1 MTDQHLLFTL
11 VISYKR
17 TFASTLFVINNQ
29 SYRAH
34 SSVGKASSIV
44 YQDQIHPHV
53 NPKAQPCLF
62 YLFRGLRSYLEGR
75 NPPNMPQAL
84 LYKWEKNSGLGGA
97 RNAVQKRSWL
107 IRVQITNVVYARLS
121 YPAQERRRP
130 ALGYM
135 KKYVQST
142 IGRSFT
148 LVFARCRKSAE
159 LHDKRHREIASLLL
173 KIKNIDDSDER
184 VLGSV
189 PNGKR
194 KHRTRDI
201 LDIEYLQD
209 SHSLERT
216 GEDDEWA
223 DSSTLND
230 EDQETRRP
238 GILGMK
244 ENYTPGRTRKAE
256 RKQARSSS
264 LLQVVTPPL
273 MNKIDAS
280 LHPESHTSEDKSDG
294 PGDVNGAAL
303 SHEIIQD
310 NLAFNTGNFEAATM
324 RQSIHAKRAMKSN
337 GIGKISSK
345 TPRNEAG
352 MAALL
357 GELGVVP
364 ISRPS
369 KERAALMKQ
378 LKTAIRDDIDKVE
391 NENRDTMMR
400 MAGYWRYVNRKTY
413 NFMVRNN
420 QIWDWTTGQKLEEIE
435 EEEESE
441 LNMDVEHTTLW
452 DDASSTVG
460 TSRSGAGTPLEVEDQ
475 KSVAHFD
482 DTNFCQ
488 MIGRT
493 EKQDMT
499 SAVEFCTRNP
509 GPKGTTERPSS
520 PVTPPGKD
528 LRHYEIPA
536 AIATHK
542 FEEPLPRV
550 SPLPTHP
557 TSQPL
562 SNNRNSFSPPHHD
575 RNNRYDSLESLK
587 GGLNGPLGRTSTIR
601 VLKLP
606 STSGETMSSWTT
618 VKKQGPRRGK
628 PTYADALKKRA
639 Q

>member
-1 MTDQHLLFTL
+1 
-11 VISYKR
+11 
-17 TFASTLFVINNQ
+17 
-29 SYRAH
+29 
-34 SSVGKASSIV
+34 
-44 YQDQIHPHV
+44 
-53 NPKAQPCLF
+53 
-62 YLFRGLRSYLEGR
+62 
-75 NPPNMPQAL
+75 MPQAL

-97 RNAVQKRSWL
+97 RNAVQTRPVADQGTDHKCG
-107 IRVQITNVVYARLS
+107 ICKTVLS
-121 YPAQERRRP
+121 SPRA
-130 ALGYM
+130 
-135 KKYVQST
+135 KKTCFGVHEEVCPKYHWT
-142 IGRSFT
+142 LFYIGNSNKCD
-148 LVFARCRKSAE
+148 ACRKSAE

-173 KIKNIDDSDER
+173 KIKNLDENDER
-184 VLGSV
+184 MLGSV
-189 PNGKR
+189 PNEKQ

-201 LDIEYLQD
+201 LDIQYLQD
-209 SHSLERT
+209 SQSLERS

-230 EDQETRRP
+230 EDQDTRRP

-244 ENYTPGRTRKAE
+244 ENYAPGRTRKAE

-273 MNKIDAS
+273 MNKIDAL

-294 PGDVNGAAL
+294 LGDVNDAAL

-310 NLAFNTGNFEAATM
+310 NLAFNAGNFEAATM

-357 GELGVVP
+357 GKLGFVP
-364 ISRPS
+364 MTRPS
-369 KERAALMKQ
+369 KERAALVKQ
-378 LKTAIRDDIDKVE
+378 LKNAIRDDFDKIE

-441 LNMDVEHTTLW
+441 LNMDVEHETLW

-460 TSRSGAGTPLEVEDQ
+460 TSRSGAGTPQEVDDHR
-475 KSVAHFD
+475 SVTHFV
-482 DTNFCQ
+482 DTNPCQ

-493 EKQDMT
+493 DMI
-499 SAVEFCTRNP
+499 SAVESCTRNP
-509 GPKGTTERPSS
+509 KPRGTTERPNS
-520 PVTPPGKD
+520 PVTPPEKD

-542 FEEPLPRV
+542 FEEPLPPI
-550 SPLPTHP
+550 SPLPTRS

-587 GGLNGPLGRTSTIR
+587 GGLNRPLGRTSTVK

-606 STSGETMSSWTT
+606 STSGETMNSWTT
-618 VKKQGPRRGK
+618 VKKQGSRRGK
-628 PTYADALKKRA
+628 PTYADALKKRP